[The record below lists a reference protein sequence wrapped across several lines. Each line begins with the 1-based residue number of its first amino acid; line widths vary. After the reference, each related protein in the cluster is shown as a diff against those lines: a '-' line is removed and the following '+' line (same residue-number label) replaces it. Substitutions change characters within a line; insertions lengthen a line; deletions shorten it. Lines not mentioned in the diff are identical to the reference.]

1 MNGYNHSVS
10 LDVEKCKGC
19 TTCLKRC
26 PTEAIRIRNGH
37 AVINPA
43 RCIDCGQCIITCPH
57 QAKKAVCHKLSDLPA
72 DKYKVALPAPALFG
86 QFENLEEIDTVLQG
100 LLDYGF
106 DDVYEVSAAAEIV
119 SDYTRRYF
127 KAHPDKKPIIS
138 SACPVIVRLIS
149 LKFPYLC
156 ENVLPILPPMELAAM
171 KAREKAKKKNPSLRD
186 EDIAI
191 VFISP
196 CPAKAS
202 YVNNRGD
209 GEKSHVDYVVSMR
222 DVAFELLSHMSRE
235 IPPIPLSH
243 TGMIGIGW
251 ASSGGEARAVFN
263 NKYLAADGIEN
274 VMRVLEDIDNGVM
287 PDLDFVELN
296 ACTGGCVGGSMTVVN
311 PFIAKAR
318 LHSLRRYLPV
328 SQNTAEESGE
338 QAVPEKY
345 LESEGPVY
353 RPVSA
358 LDSDRAA
365 AISKMAEIERL
376 AETLPGI
383 DCGSCGAPTCFSFAT
398 DVVCGQA
405 HIDDC
410 VFLLRAQYNALAERL
425 ENKEPK
431 TTETKGET
439 E

>member
-1 MNGYNHSVS
+1 
-10 LDVEKCKGC
+10 
-19 TTCLKRC
+19 
-26 PTEAIRIRNGH
+26 
-37 AVINPA
+37 
-43 RCIDCGQCIITCPH
+43 
-57 QAKKAVCHKLSDLPA
+57 
-72 DKYKVALPAPALFG
+72 
-86 QFENLEEIDTVLQG
+86 
-100 LLDYGF
+100 
-106 DDVYEVSAAAEIV
+106 
-119 SDYTRRYF
+119 
-127 KAHPDKKPIIS
+127 
-138 SACPVIVRLIS
+138 
-149 LKFPYLC
+149 
-156 ENVLPILPPMELAAM
+156 M

-425 ENKEPK
+425 EHRESKNV
-431 TTETKGET
+431 ETKGET